1 MASFG
6 PIGSAACNRCEYSP
20 KPKRKPWI
28 PAEWQLGR
36 GAGRGTT
43 GSTPSPPGG
52 AAVRRQFRFPP
63 VAVRGSRFA
72 VRAQAG
78 AAREDRLSLRG
89 GFGEPAAR
97 DARAHH
103 RRPAD
108 RRHPQLTP
116 WQRPVTCRSP
126 VGHPPPIVA
135 ICLILVPKYRTPAQ
149 FHAAPAHNDQW
160 RSLEVA
166 TGWPWRPATSW
177 PSRPAETRTGQLQRP
192 TSVGLTCSSTTS
204 RVITHRATSLRLGVS
219 YITESRTSSA
229 VQDCDE
235 SEVLVQVLVQVHD
248 TSGKRSIVSA
258 QAAPHR
264 RAGPTDTIATSP
276 CCA

>member
-52 AAVRRQFRFPP
+52 AAVP
-63 VAVRGSRFA
+63 VSAGRGSRFA

-78 AAREDRLSLRG
+78 AAREERLSLRG
-89 GFGEPAAR
+89 AFGEPAAR
-97 DARAHH
+97 DARAHN

-108 RRHPQLTP
+108 RRHPQLTQ

-135 ICLILVPKYRTPAQ
+135 ICLILVPKYHPPAQ
-149 FHAAPAHNDQW
+149 FHAALAHNDHW
-160 RSLEVA
+160 RSLEV
-166 TGWPWRPATSW
+166 ATSW
-177 PSRPAETRTGQLQRP
+177 PSRPAETRTGQLPRP

-204 RVITHRATSLRLGVS
+204 RVITHRATSLRLGMS
-219 YITESRTSSA
+219 YITKSRTSSA
-229 VQDCDE
+229 VQACDE
-235 SEVLVQVLVQVHD
+235 SDVLVPRTPD
-248 TSGKRSIVSA
+248 MAS
-258 QAAPHR
+258 
-264 RAGPTDTIATSP
+264 
-276 CCA
+276 

>member
-6 PIGSAACNRCEYSP
+6 HIGSAACNRCEYSP

-28 PAEWQLGR
+28 PAEWQLGS

-43 GSTPSPPGG
+43 GSTPTPPGG
-52 AAVRRQFRFPP
+52 AAVPVSAGSGSRF
-63 VAVRGSRFA
+63 AVRGSRFA
-72 VRAQAG
+72 LRAQAG
-78 AAREDRLSLRG
+78 AAREERLSLRG

-97 DARAHH
+97 DGRAHY

-149 FHAAPAHNDQW
+149 FHAC
-160 RSLEVA
+160 L
-166 TGWPWRPATSW
+166 
-177 PSRPAETRTGQLQRP
+177 
-192 TSVGLTCSSTTS
+192 
-204 RVITHRATSLRLGVS
+204 
-219 YITESRTSSA
+219 
-229 VQDCDE
+229 
-235 SEVLVQVLVQVHD
+235 
-248 TSGKRSIVSA
+248 
-258 QAAPHR
+258 
-264 RAGPTDTIATSP
+264 
-276 CCA
+276 